1 MFKNLFKKD
10 TKKEEIFAHATGE
23 LVKLENV
30 PDPVFGQKVMGEG
43 IAIKPSNGQVVAPID
58 GEITLIA
65 DTKHAFGI
73 KTELGEE
80 ILVHIGLETVGLKGE
95 GFNVRGKIGDRVT
108 KGQTIVEADLAFIEK
123 KGCNTII
130 PMVVTNNMD
139 EKFKFEWENSDQVK
153 AGESKVFT
161 TKLK

>member
-1 MFKNLFKKD
+1 MFKKLFNKD
-10 TKKEEIFAHATGE
+10 TKKEEMFAYASGK
-23 LVKLENV
+23 LVRLEDV

-43 IAIKPSNGQVVAPID
+43 IAISPSDGRIVAPID
-58 GEITLIA
+58 GEITLLA

-95 GFNVRGKIGDRVT
+95 GFNVRVKMGDRVT
-108 KGQTIVEADLAFIEK
+108 KGQTIIEADLALIEK
-123 KGCNTII
+123 RGCNTII
-130 PMVVTNNMD
+130 PMIVTNSM
-139 EKFKFEWENSDQVK
+139 EGKFKFEWENSGQVK

-161 TKLK
+161 ARLK